1 MSNVMRLALPG
12 YNALTE
18 TDIDNFS
25 LYTDSD
31 NVLIKE
37 HSRGTVNGQNK
48 EVTHSL
54 NYYPHFY
61 AYGEISSGR
70 FQIMTGYNLFGDF
83 RAKVDSTKL
92 YLQNTTGSDKDMR
105 YFIFYDNVPE

>member
-1 MSNVMRLALPG
+1 MFTVRVSLPTVDALEANPDPKDYSLLA
-12 YNALTE
+12 
-18 TDIDNFS
+18 DD
-25 LYTDSD
+25 D

-37 HSRGTVNGQNK
+37 LSRGTVNGQSK
-48 EVTHSL
+48 TVDHDL

-70 FQIMTGYNLFGDF
+70 FQIMTGYNMFGSF
-83 RAKVDSTKL
+83 RAYVDATKL

-105 YFIFYDNVPE
+105 YFIFYDDIPE